1 MTYKSDLEKEVSDKH
16 NCSSSSSGSG
26 SCSGSRSRIFS
37 LNQFI
42 YNFSN
47 KIRPLKMA
55 TNSMVMYLILLIIKN
70 TKQK

>member
-16 NCSSSSSGSG
+16 NCSSSSSG